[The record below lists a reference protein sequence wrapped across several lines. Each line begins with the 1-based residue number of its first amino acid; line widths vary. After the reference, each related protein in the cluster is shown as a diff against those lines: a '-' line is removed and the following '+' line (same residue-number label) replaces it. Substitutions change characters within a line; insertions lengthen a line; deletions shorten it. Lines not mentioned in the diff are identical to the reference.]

1 MTAAYTKGMLATVG
15 PGMKISQYTLTLAGS
30 EAAGITISPKDI
42 GLSAIY
48 TLGMQQTCTASGS
61 VTRNYDVG
69 IGTFTAGK
77 GDANYAT
84 VRAHVSP
91 DVSGTVTTFGS
102 HPIQIFATGI

>member
-1 MTAAYTKGMLATVG
+1 MTAVYTKGMLATIG
-15 PGMKISQYTLTLAGS
+15 SPGMKLSQYTLTVGGS
-30 EAAGITISPKDI
+30 EDAGLTISAKDV

-48 TLGMQQTCTASGS
+48 SLSMQETCTTSGS

-84 VRAHVSP
+84 VRAHVNM
-91 DVSGTVTTFGS
+91 GTDIVTLGS
-102 HPIQIFATGI
+102 HTKEIFAIGI